1 MFMRKLIQKIQQQ
14 PEAVRKKIFMFAMI
28 GFFVVIFGLYM
39 FSIKN
44 SIEYSLEE
52 KASASE
58 SLPGE
63 FQLPSIKE
71 SVSANV
77 KDFVDSLRGNNES
90 E

>member
-1 MFMRKLIQKIQQQ
+1 MRKLIQKIQQQ
-14 PEAVRKKIFMFAMI
+14 PEAVRKKIFMFTMI
-28 GFFVVIFGLYM
+28 GFFVAIFSLYM

-52 KASASE
+52 RASASE

-71 SVSANV
+71 SVSANI
-77 KDFVDSLRGNNES
+77 KDLIDGIRGNNDS